1 MQLLHNGLDQRK
13 VPGTDEEIDFFPVV
27 RLFLP
32 GTSAVWLL
40 TELNADNLDIAFGL
54 CDLGLGFP
62 ELGYVSLM
70 KLMMVRGPGGGFG
83 VARDPAFVADRP
95 LSAYAWAAR
104 ECGRIVTD
112 LPPLT
117 DDGKEDVADPCA
129 LSPYL
134 AGEGLI
140 TLRRRRSPR
149 RRSGHLLL
157 FTQSPVSHCEAVF
170 PLLLSAS
177 PLSLYCEGRYPA
189 YCRGACFFC
198 HMRFRCLGV
207 R

>member
-32 GTSAVWLL
+32 GTNAVWLL

-95 LSAYAWAAR
+95 LSAYARAAR

-117 DDGKEDVADPCA
+117 DDGKEDVADPCV
-129 LSPYL
+129 LSPYP

-140 TLRRRRSPR
+140 TLRRRRFPR

-157 FTQSPVSHCEAVF
+157 FAPI
-170 PLLLSAS
+170 P
-177 PLSLYCEGRYPA
+177 
-189 YCRGACFFC
+189 
-198 HMRFRCLGV
+198 RFTL
-207 R
+207 